1 VAVILPERCVM
12 TELAPPIAYVQMDYV
27 RVAQADQAPP
37 ADAAPAPPPTK
48 VDVSQ
53 YIPDTATRVTII
65 VTVTPPTGSV
75 LIYPPG
81 YQDYPYVF
89 KGPKSSG
96 EVRLSGPFVYVQL
109 ADGATAFNIQYLNYI
124 QP

>member
-1 VAVILPERCVM
+1 MA
-12 TELAPPIAYVQMDYV
+12 ELAPPVAYVQLDTV
-27 RVAQADQAPP
+27 RAAQADLAQP
-37 ADAAPAPPPTK
+37 AEPAPAPPPTK

-75 LIYPPG
+75 LIYAPG
-81 YQDYPYVF
+81 YEDYPYVF
-89 KGPKSSG
+89 KGPKMSG
-96 EVRLSGPFVYVQL
+96 EIRLSGPFVYMQL
-109 ADGATAFNIQYLNYI
+109 ADGASAFNIQYLNYI

>member
-1 VAVILPERCVM
+1 MA
-12 TELAPPIAYVQMDYV
+12 ELAPPVAYVQLDTV
-27 RVAQADQAPP
+27 RVAQAQQAQPEEP
-37 ADAAPAPPPTK
+37 APAPPPTK

-65 VTVTPPTGSV
+65 VSITPPTGSV

-81 YQDYPYVF
+81 YEDYPYVF
-89 KGPKSSG
+89 KGPKMSG
-96 EVRLSGPFVYVQL
+96 EIRLSGPFVYVQL
-109 ADGATAFNIQYLNYI
+109 ADGATAFQIQYLNYI

>member
-1 VAVILPERCVM
+1 MNPKRPGKADRPRPE
-12 TELAPPIAYVQMDYV
+12 E
-27 RVAQADQAPP
+27 
-37 ADAAPAPPPTK
+37 PAPGPPRVK

-65 VTVTPPTGSV
+65 VTITPPTGSV

-81 YQDYPYVF
+81 YEDYPYVF
-89 KGPKSSG
+89 KGPKMSG
-96 EVRLSGPFVYVQL
+96 EIRLAGPFVYVQL
-109 ADGATAFNIQYLNYI
+109 VDGATAFQIQYLNYI